1 MPDLLARYPQRKGIG
16 AIRAIPRRRPRPDPG
31 GARGALPG
39 LHTVH
44 DLPTPRFN
52 AAVEGYECDCVW
64 FSRRLIVE
72 LDGRATHDTR
82 LAFEWDRER
91 DRVLSAAGWR
101 VIRIT
106 WRQLHQT
113 PERVAA
119 DLRRLLVG

>member
-1 MPDLLARYPQRKGIG
+1 MCR
-16 AIRAIPRRRPRPDPG
+16 
-31 GARGALPG
+31 
-39 LHTVH
+39 
-44 DLPTPRFN
+44 
-52 AAVEGYECDCVW
+52 GYECDCVW
-64 FSRRLIVE
+64 PDRAVIVE
-72 LDGRATHDTR
+72 LDGRATHATR
-82 LAFEWDRER
+82 AAFEWDRER